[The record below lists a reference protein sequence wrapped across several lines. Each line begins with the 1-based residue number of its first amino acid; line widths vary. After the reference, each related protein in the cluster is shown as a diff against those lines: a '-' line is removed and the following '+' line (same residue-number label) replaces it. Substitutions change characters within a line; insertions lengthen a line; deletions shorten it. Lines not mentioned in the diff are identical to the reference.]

1 MPVFTIVLLVGGA
14 VIAVVVDVV
23 VGVVL
28 GGATE
33 VDAEEER

>member
-14 VIAVVVDVV
+14 VIAIVAVVVD
-23 VGVVL
+23 GAL

-33 VDAEEER
+33 VDVEEER